1 MYYDL
6 WPYVL
11 WPLDFQTQK
20 RIVSAETIWG
30 YNYGRWFKKAPKH
43 PYVVVKWSLNS
54 SSVWRL
60 CKQKEVRCARK
71 SSFHPNRSFRSKI
84 KCTVSILD
92 YFFMWNIKWNRQA
105 KKSAQSILGH
115 SGFRSKYTLSQNCI
129 LLDSQTLPFKYMSVI
144 ERLPPS
150 NTLTSP
156 PDSGN
161 QDLNKA
167 CNLRT

>member
-1 MYYDL
+1 MYSIYIGL
-6 WPYVL
+6 FLYV
-11 WPLDFQTQK
+11 K
-20 RIVSAETIWG
+20 HRMESAG
-30 YNYGRWFKKAPKH
+30 K
-43 PYVVVKWSLNS
+43 
-54 SSVWRL
+54 
-60 CKQKEVRCARK
+60 
-71 SSFHPNRSFRSKI
+71 
-84 KCTVSILD
+84 
-92 YFFMWNIKWNRQA
+92 
-105 KKSAQSILGH
+105 KKSVQSILGH

-129 LLDSQTLPFKYMSVI
+129 LSDSQTLPFKYMSVI